1 MRPAILLCFTLLS
14 SFAWAQEDSDWI
26 AYRDAYR
33 QMIWFEKYGKP
44 KQFLQNHY
52 RLRPRDKNV
61 TLDGVRLTLT
71 TKTTQTSLTLDA
83 LGRATFPFSRA
94 AYDDNA
100 ELVVSRKAG
109 QFSAGPWV
117 SIVTRPDGIYSSAD
131 LRTACDQLLAYL
143 RYAGEDQGKSC
154 AGVQFIYR
162 RGEAVQV
169 RFQAADGA
177 LMALAP
183 KEGPAFSGDAVQN
196 FRVIGYRFAALPEVG
211 QVITS
216 GTPLAITALLE

>member
-1 MRPAILLCFTLLS
+1 MMRAAILLCFTLLS

-26 AYRDAYR
+26 AYHDAYR

-44 KQFLQNHY
+44 KQFLQNHS

-83 LGRATFPFSRA
+83 LGHATFPFSRA

-117 SIVTRPDGIYSSAD
+117 SIVQTVETVSRRLSIKPQPYRPKRDTD
-131 LRTACDQLLAYL
+131 CRQP
-143 RYAGEDQGKSC
+143 R
-154 AGVQFIYR
+154 
-162 RGEAVQV
+162 
-169 RFQAADGA
+169 
-177 LMALAP
+177 
-183 KEGPAFSGDAVQN
+183 
-196 FRVIGYRFAALPEVG
+196 
-211 QVITS
+211 
-216 GTPLAITALLE
+216 